1 MIRVEFSA
9 PGDGS
14 FRLRL
19 RGHAGAGAPGRD
31 LVCAG
36 ASTLTHTLAE
46 AVRRLE
52 EAQMLAQAPKLT
64 LQPGYAHIIA
74 RPREDC
80 WQIAAIAFWTAEMG
94 FATLAQG
101 YPENVTVERVM
112 KV

>member
-9 PGDGS
+9 PADGS

-19 RGHAGAGAPGRD
+19 RGHAGAGAPGHD
-31 LVCAG
+31 PVCAG
-36 ASTLTHTLAE
+36 ASTLAYTLAE
-46 AVRRLE
+46 VVRQLE
-52 EAQMLAQAPKLT
+52 GAQMLAQAPKLT

-74 RPREDC
+74 RPREEY
-80 WQIAAIAFWTAEMG
+80 WQIAAMVFWTAEMG

-101 YPENVTVERVM
+101 YPENVTMEGVM